1 MAAKKLKNPYRL
13 QTVTLKLSWKGKK
26 TKIRK
31 GKPQVTYS
39 VSLVMVFHAA
49 EKENRQLK
57 ELPQAYTEN
66 ACICAIGGNMVARKQ
81 E

>member
-1 MAAKKLKNPYRL
+1 
-13 QTVTLKLSWKGKK
+13 
-26 TKIRK
+26 
-31 GKPQVTYS
+31 
-39 VSLVMVFHAA
+39 MVFHAA